1 MITLCL
7 NTAEINAQIVL
18 NLDEKIKNLE
28 LDSSLKH
35 SENLLP
41 KIEEILGGLPLEK
54 LDYLAVN
61 VGPGSFT
68 GLRISIATAK
78 ALLLTQK
85 HLKAIK
91 INSFELMANNFFK
104 QNMQNKANFVI
115 DALSSLYFVCE
126 MDRDFNVLSAP
137 KMVEKNELINLT
149 NIVSDKPIENIS
161 SIIVKTTCEDLNEVA
176 SKKIKNN
183 QFCEEKELIP
193 LYIRPS
199 QAEAQKKAH

>member
-1 MITLCL
+1 MNTLCL

-104 QNMQNKANFVI
+104 QSKLKKANFVI

-137 KMVEKNELINLT
+137 KMVEIKELASLE
-149 NIVSDKPIENIS
+149 NIISDKPIENIS
-161 SIIVKTTCEDLNEVA
+161 SIIVKTTCEDLNDLA
-176 SKKIKNN
+176 NFKIKNN